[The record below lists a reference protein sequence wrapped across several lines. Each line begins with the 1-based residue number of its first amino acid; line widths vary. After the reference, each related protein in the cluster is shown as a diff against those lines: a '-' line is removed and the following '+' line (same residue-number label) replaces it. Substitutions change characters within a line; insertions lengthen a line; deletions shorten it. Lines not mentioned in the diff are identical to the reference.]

1 MDIILAKKAEGILT
15 VFRDWD
21 GSSCDAGNGTITL
34 VFLIAALVASMVGL
48 ASCLAG
54 LHHVRVYRHD
64 SLSSAATASLIAWL
78 LTLLAMG

>member
-1 MDIILAKKAEGILT
+1 MNIIFVQNFEGILI
-15 VFRDWD
+15 VIGLD
-21 GSSCDAGNGTITL
+21 GSSCDTGNGTITL
-34 VFLIAALVASMVGL
+34 VFLILALVACMVGL

-64 SLSSAATASLIAWL
+64 SLSSAAAASLIAWL